1 MRVQCSDRMRRCTT
15 TLSSLATTP
24 AGGVA
29 LTAQRP
35 ERSIHSGAEVR
46 AAGAELLAA
55 TERLV
60 RMDFYTEQ
68 EVAVTAKF
76 MGYDLL
82 RISDGYRLTRD
93 MDFEQEIIE
102 ADSLEMIADFL
113 KQ

>member
-1 MRVQCSDRMRRCTT
+1 MACGIAQRSYRRSRPVG
-15 TLSSLATTP
+15 L
-24 AGGVA
+24 AGGSRWRN
-29 LTAQRP
+29 RP
-35 ERSIHSGAEVR
+35 RRSPSAERSSHFGAEIR
-46 AAGAELLAA
+46 AAGAEPRAA

-82 RISDGYRLTRD
+82 RMSDGYRLTRD